1 MTQTLTAVEPTTSS
15 RLGRRLWAILAVVL
29 IADAIDLMDSTIM
42 NIAAPTIQRE
52 IGGGEGLIKWLGASY
67 ALALGIL
74 LVVGGRLG
82 DRFGRR
88 RLFLIG
94 IAGFGVASVL
104 CAVAIDPAFL
114 IAARLLQGAFGAL
127 LIPQG
132 IGILIATFSREQFP
146 TAASMF
152 GPVLG
157 GASIVGPILAG
168 FLVGANIGG
177 LTWRPMFLIN
187 IVLCAAGLIAG
198 WKLLPPDRDLQKV
211 SIDGLGSAL
220 LAVGM
225 LGVLF
230 GLIQGSTNGWTAVPV
245 ICLGLGVAGFIG
257 FALRQR
263 LATNPLIVPAL
274 FHNRGF
280 TSGLLI
286 GLGYFAVVNGFA
298 YVVSLYFQMHLGL
311 SPVGAALAMMP
322 MMVGIIIASF
332 VARPLIPKLGRNLVV
347 AGLATTLAGIVAL
360 IAISIAAETPPTSGC
375 SRRRSSCSDWAWAR
389 RSAASTTSR
398 SAISRRTSPVAHR
411 VHCRR
416 CSSWPRP
423 SARRWSPR
431 STSRPRQPPTPT
443 DPSSPHSSWS
453 VPSPPSASSPLPC
466 CRSVPRRTPTER
478 ADISDR
484 K

>member
-52 IGGGEGLIKWLGASY
+52 IGGEEGLIKWLGASY

-177 LTWRPMFLIN
+177 LTWRPLFLIN

-360 IAISIAAETPPTSGC
+360 IAISIAAGDATNQWMLAPAILVLGLGMGASFSSIYDVAIGDLTTDLAGSASG
-375 SRRRSSCSDWAWAR
+375 SLSAVQQLASAIGSAVVTTIYFQT
-389 RSAASTTSR
+389 SAAADANRPFIASLVVVG
-398 SAISRRTSPVAHR
+398 AITAVCLIA
-411 VHCRR
+411 
-416 CSSWPRP
+416 
-423 SARRWSPR
+423 A
-431 STSRPRQPPTPT
+431 
-443 DPSSPHSSWS
+443 
-453 VPSPPSASSPLPC
+453 PLP
-466 CRSVPRRTPTER
+466 PKR
-478 ADISDR
+478 APQDAH
-484 K
+484 